1 MAFKVTAKEI
11 WAIVLAL
18 ASFLIYVGE
27 RVTVNGIV
35 QHDYNYAGIVCGVL
49 AIAVAAYG
57 AVTLKKDIGEQQP
70 MPHYALLGGCALLG
84 LYQALNGASII

>member
-1 MAFKVTAKEI
+1 MTFKVTAKEI

-18 ASFLIYVGE
+18 ASFLIYIGE
-27 RVTVNGIV
+27 RVTVSGVV

-49 AIAVAAYG
+49 AIAVAAY
-57 AVTLKKDIGEQQP
+57 ATLTLKRDIREQAP
-70 MPHYALLGGCALLG
+70 MPHYALLSACAALG